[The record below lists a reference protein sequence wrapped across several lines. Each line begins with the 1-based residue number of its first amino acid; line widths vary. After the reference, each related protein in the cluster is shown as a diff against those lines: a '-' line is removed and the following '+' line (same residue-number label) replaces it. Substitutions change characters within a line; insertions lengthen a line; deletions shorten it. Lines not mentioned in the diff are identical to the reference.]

1 MPISKF
7 GWAAVAVNMLSGV
20 AGSLLYKAMMKF
32 PP

>member
-1 MPISKF
+1 MPITKF
-7 GWAAVAVNMLSGV
+7 GWIAVTVNVITGV